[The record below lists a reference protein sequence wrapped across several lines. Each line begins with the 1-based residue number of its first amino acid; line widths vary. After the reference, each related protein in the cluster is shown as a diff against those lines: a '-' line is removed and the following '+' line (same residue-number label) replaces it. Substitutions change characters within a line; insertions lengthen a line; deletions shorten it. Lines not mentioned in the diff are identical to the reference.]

1 MARAPFWRSGLQPSL
16 LWPWLLAAVPPPD
29 ASSGGGVGDVGSFPT
44 SRRRRRE
51 KSRRRRRLP
60 SPTSREV
67 GGGLS
72 LPPWP
77 EEGLGGTRLRGRQE
91 MGGRGGGR
99 MGAHWLITF
108 GARGGGP
115 PLAPRITA
123 APREGFRGDTQL
135 RGEGLT
141 VSCQVVLEGKARAG
155 EGRGQGGRR
164 DSRGCSRARVRL
176 EAFNGPSQGVGGPDE
191 PPAAAPGGPG
201 TGGFQDLPFTAWQ
214 KDGEGGQHLQGGPG
228 AARSRG
234 GGRGPGRPP
243 GSSRR
248 PGRPPRGRGGARAAA
263 RAGQSRADPAAS
275 PSPYAL
281 ARGGCYSLARPG
293 PSSTRRRRGA
303 RRGGAR
309 ACPSTMTSTRCGP
322 LAAAGRAPAR
332 PAPARPA
339 HPPARPPPPAGKPG
353 GRNREKTFLLNTFSL
368 ELPPENR
375 RRLRRADAGRGGRVA
390 GPRGGAR

>member
-201 TGGFQDLPFTAWQ
+201 TGVSKTFPSRLGRKT
-214 KDGEGGQHLQGGPG
+214 GREGNTCRAAPALRGPG
-228 AARSRG
+228 AAGGAPGGPRAAPGGPVDLLEGAEEPARRRARGRAGRTRLHLLRPTPLPAVAATASRALD
-234 GGRGPGRPP
+234 PP
-243 GSSRR
+243 R
-248 PGRPPRGRGGARAAA
+248 PGGGGAR
-263 RAGQSRADPAAS
+263 G
-275 PSPYAL
+275 
-281 ARGGCYSLARPG
+281 
-293 PSSTRRRRGA
+293 
-303 RRGGAR
+303 
-309 ACPSTMTSTRCGP
+309 
-322 LAAAGRAPAR
+322 AAGPEH
-332 PAPARPA
+332 A
-339 HPPARPPPPAGKPG
+339 HPR
-353 GRNREKTFLLNTFSL
+353 
-368 ELPPENR
+368 
-375 RRLRRADAGRGGRVA
+375 
-390 GPRGGAR
+390 